1 MPLTIETISAQH
13 IGDRKEQQD
22 RVAIF
27 AHPTHKGSLLAV
39 LADGMGGHTGGA
51 LAAEQVIFKARHA
64 FENAQPTP
72 ENVRA
77 TLAGGIND
85 AHDGIKLAALTS
97 EQDPH
102 STACLLVL
110 QPGRVDWAYTGD
122 SRIYHFRK
130 GELIS
135 RTFDHSYVMDLVRQ
149 GLIKE
154 EDAEKHPN
162 KNVLL
167 SCLGEDTAP
176 RIDYGETAPLQD
188 GDCFLLCSDGLWAY
202 FTDKM
207 LGKALSEFP
216 LREAAEILINT
227 ARSQGNG
234 RGDNISLAVVRI
246 KEVEPP
252 KKEPLWKQGLANKPG
267 AAGGG
272 LPKI

>member
-1 MPLTIETISAQH
+1 MPLTIETITAQH

-22 RVAIF
+22 RVALF
-27 AHPTHKGSLLAV
+27 PHPTHKGALLAV

-64 FENAQPTP
+64 FEASPPNA
-72 ENVRA
+72 ENVRE
-77 TLAGGIND
+77 TLANAIND
-85 AHDGIKLAALTS
+85 AHDGIKLAAISS

-102 STACLLVL
+102 SPACVLIL

-130 GELIS
+130 GELVS

-167 SCLGEDTAP
+167 SCLGEDAPP
-176 RIDYGETAPLQD
+176 RIDYGDSAPLQD

-202 FTDKM
+202 FTDAM
-207 LGKALSEFP
+207 LGKALNEFP
-216 LREAAEILINT
+216 LRQAAEILINT

-234 RGDNISLAVVRI
+234 RGDNCSLAVVRI
-246 KEVEPP
+246 KEVAPE
-252 KKEPLWKQGLANKPG
+252 KKPMPHQMVKKPG
-267 AAGGG
+267 MPGGK
-272 LPKI
+272 P